1 MGTQQERLWTAIRFV
16 VAFVGVLL
24 LLPDQS
30 LTERLIFAVLLMF
43 AVMGILRMSE
53 SLKSWDERA
62 SERDN
67 RERRD

>member
-16 VAFVGVLL
+16 VAFVGVFL